1 MDKYKNKYRIP
12 SARLRGYDY
21 ASEGA
26 YFITICTHNR
36 EHFFGEIADGKMHLN
51 EIGKLAEKYW
61 AEIPDHF
68 PDVELGNFVIMP
80 NHTHGILIIK
90 KSAGNDISS
99 GDEWHDGNPNGQSNG
114 DSDGQSDGQSDEN
127 SAVQTL
133 QCNVSSRI
141 IPYGDIPSGENPN
154 PHDIP
159 SGDNPHLAN
168 IQSGDIR
175 NDNISDGRIFPY
187 GDNYGD
193 NSNPQYI
200 SSRDIPNPGDIRNDN
215 ISDGRIFPYGDNYG
229 ENPNP
234 HDIPSGDHPNP
245 GDIRNDNIPDGRIFP
260 AGENPNPGDIR
271 NENNPDGKFIKNEK
285 MAEISPKSGSIS
297 TIIRSYKSAVT
308 KYARA
313 IHADFEWQTRFH
325 DHIIRDAG
333 SFERIQ
339 TYIENNPLNWKED
352 KFS

>member
-187 GDNYGD
+187 GDNYG
-193 NSNPQYI
+193 
-200 SSRDIPNPGDIRNDN
+200 
-215 ISDGRIFPYGDNYG
+215 

-245 GDIRNDNIPDGRIFP
+245 GDIRNDNIPDGRI
-260 AGENPNPGDIR
+260 
-271 NENNPDGKFIKNEK
+271 IKNEK
-285 MAEISPKSGSIS
+285 MAEISPKSGSVS

-308 KYARA
+308 KYASA

>member
-90 KSAGNDISS
+90 KSVGNDISS

-159 SGDNPHLAN
+159 SGDNPHPAN

-175 NDNISDGRIFPY
+175 NENIPDGRIFPY
-187 GDNYGD
+187 WDNYGD
-193 NSNPQYI
+193 NSNPHYI
-200 SSRDIPNPGDIRNDN
+200 PSGDNPNPGDLRNDN
-215 ISDGRIFPYGDNYG
+215 ISD
-229 ENPNP
+229 
-234 HDIPSGDHPNP
+234 S
-245 GDIRNDNIPDGRIFP
+245 RIFP

-285 MAEISPKSGSIS
+285 MAEISPKSGSVS

-325 DHIIRDAG
+325 DHIIHDAG